1 MECLL
6 EEGDV
11 VGEDGEG
18 GEEEDG
24 EFAVSVDEAG
34 QVTVKEVKKV
44 SCGFALLSLT
54 ALVLAWIRQ

>member
-1 MECLL
+1 M
-6 EEGDV
+6 
-11 VGEDGEG
+11 VGEDGDG

-34 QVTVKEVKKV
+34 QVTVKEVKNV

-54 ALVLAWIRQ
+54 ALVIAWIR